1 ISSSRRCRLSRCCQ
15 SPMATRSK
23 LLPSAGTQPP
33 PKSPLSRKRRSHQ
46 INDSP
51 SAQRTSPKPA
61 SPGPSL
67 RRSKRRCVVLGSFQ
81 SRLDSTRQ
89 CSLCAEALTGELAS
103 PESCPGHNFHLICLN
118 NWLDLQQKSG
128 AGPRRLAC
136 PMEACKRAFTTIFIR
151 REVGGKVIQQLPAD
165 RSFACPICQETIVG
179 ECASPDCCDHSYCPA
194 CLRQWSRSSA
204 TCPLDRLPFD
214 SIRIW
219 PRIGSRRLL
228 RTIRVG
234 NTNTNST
241 THSSNNRQQQQQP
254 VLTAAAAAAA
264 QYSGLLVDQHQHRRP
279 LRRHATVDS
288 AGVAAATADEPS
300 PALPLDVNSLL
311 GYLRFMSIRRLA
323 DGDFYGYCFYSS
335 LLRII

>member
-1 ISSSRRCRLSRCCQ
+1 
-15 SPMATRSK
+15 
-23 LLPSAGTQPP
+23 TQPP

-204 TCPLDRLPFD
+204 TCPLDRLP
-214 SIRIW
+214 
-219 PRIGSRRLL
+219 
-228 RTIRVG
+228 
-234 NTNTNST
+234 
-241 THSSNNRQQQQQP
+241 
-254 VLTAAAAAAA
+254 
-264 QYSGLLVDQHQHRRP
+264 P

-288 AGVAAATADEPS
+288 AGVAAATADESS